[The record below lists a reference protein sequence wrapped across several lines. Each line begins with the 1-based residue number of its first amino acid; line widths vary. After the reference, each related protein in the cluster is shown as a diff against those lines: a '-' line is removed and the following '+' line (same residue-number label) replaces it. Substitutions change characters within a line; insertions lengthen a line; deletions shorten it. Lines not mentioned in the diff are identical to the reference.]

1 MHPVLGLFYVR
12 ANDGVQA
19 SQSAAGVTRDPTT
32 GSTEVQAYRGPDGS
46 WANITD
52 INDMQAGAQ
61 MYDARGNTGKWIGN
75 WKKSSYSDWFNDKGN
90 FKFTYEDTT
99 SDAADEVVGP
109 TGPDIKVSY
118 SPTGLG
124 GRDAGTAE
132 DSLDFADPIA
142 GFLKGLG
149 FNFDQAAGAARDFLQ
164 RQGALGA
171 GTFAAQE
178 AANVFGNAGME
189 GPNQRFDTQ
198 QQFGANLGDWGSI
211 GTRALKNLK
220 TLSGL
225 GTEFASPENQQRRY
239 FNPFNSGELDD
250 RGIASQLTAAL
261 QGSGVS
267 SLYNRGVS
275 PSDVARMFTTFAG
288 QNPGIANAGEGLDEN
303 FLNYAAGQF
312 GLDRFFS

>member
-1 MHPVLGLFYVR
+1 MASWYVQTDVGNLFIPDHYN
-12 ANDGVQA
+12 A
-19 SQSAAGVTRDPTT
+19 SAATARSMARQWARTFSPDIADEMNVTENPSGFGSVNYGDSVWGGYGVP
-32 GSTEVQAYRGPDGS
+32 
-46 WANITD
+46 
-52 INDMQAGAQ
+52 AGAVNPSNYVQ
-61 MYDARGNTGKWIGN
+61 IQDNVTSGKKWDFVETTDVNKGGFSN
-75 WKKSSYSDWFNDKGN
+75 YSGEGKG
-90 FKFTYEDTT
+90 TE
-99 SDAADEVVGP
+99 
-109 TGPDIKVSY
+109 IQ
-118 SPTGLG
+118 
-124 GRDAGTAE
+124 

-198 QQFGANLGDWGSI
+198 QQFGENLKDWGSI

-225 GTEFASPENQQRRY
+225 GTEYASPENQQRRY

-267 SLYNRGVS
+267 PLYNRGVS

-303 FLNYAAGQF
+303 FLKYASDQL
-312 GLDRFFS
+312 GLSRFFQ